1 MKTIYPVAVSIDASI
16 CFKVKSVSSNCFKD
30 LEPELSLEF
39 SIFFKRNEDIPVQ
52 VVDLYLSVKI
62 NRT

>member
-30 LEPELSLEF
+30 LELELSLEF
-39 SIFFKRNEDIPVQ
+39 SICFRSNEDIPVQ
-52 VVDLYLSVKI
+52 AEDLYLSVKI
-62 NRT
+62 KRT